1 MTSAGTTH
9 FRNPRPWI
17 SSMRSRSASPMRIAR
32 RSSRDEAPP
41 LRRITS
47 SNDPQPIT
55 NSHNRNLKVMQNLE
69 NEYIRSL
76 QQQIYLLELE
86 NNYIRQQAANAVDM
100 QPAMIEEASKTITK
114 VKELQNRI
122 ESLELELYR
131 KEAHIGILEQK
142 HNRVDQQLRENLL
155 NHDKETDELK
165 RQLMTL
171 RGEREMALRDCLQK
185 DAQMTELR
193 NDLSRQKSS
202 LAAAE
207 VQLDLLRAK
216 LENETA
222 HVKDLEKALI
232 DEKTQML
239 QMNSTLKQIELQ
251 YRQGLAKA
259 DVATNAEFQAK
270 LERMQRQLSDCFLT
284 AENERFIRDR
294 QSADF
299 DALVQENA
307 RLTAD
312 LISLKRQADETR
324 TAMERIENR
333 HNKELAE
340 LNTLR
345 QREKDLLFAN
355 ATLRQDLTVGNKRTS
370 NLEKQLEKQERVYD
384 QILARPN
391 NQPQPP
397 AVHMAQLEEDRR
409 NLMNHIDSMQRELSR
424 QSVKIDELQQAQQKQ
439 QRQQQLQLQ
448 QKYQQQHEQQYQR
461 TSSPTVPPRSP
472 LPSPRHQAFALHSPE
487 RIPSETRQSDSPIHY
502 RSQTADVSNGQRGTS
517 PVTRHGLRYEQ

>member
-1 MTSAGTTH
+1 MSSAGTTQVVH
-9 FRNPRPWI
+9 PKPWM
-17 SSMRSRSASPMRIAR
+17 SSMRARSASPKRIAPW
-32 RSSRDEAPP
+32 SSRDGTAISR
-41 LRRITS
+41 LTGGS
-47 SNDPQPIT
+47 DPQPIT
-55 NSHNRNLKVMQNLE
+55 NVQNKHYRTMRNLE

-86 NNYIRQQAANAVDM
+86 NSYVRQQAANAVDM
-100 QPAMIEEASKTITK
+100 QPAMIEEASKTVAK
-114 VKELQNRI
+114 VKELQHRI

-142 HNRVDQQLRENLL
+142 HNRVDQQLKDNIL

-185 DAQMTELR
+185 DAQITELR

-222 HVKDLEKALI
+222 HVKELEKALI
-232 DEKTQML
+232 DKKTQML
-239 QMNSTLKQIELQ
+239 QMNSTLKQLELQ
-251 YRQGLAKA
+251 YKQDLTKT

-294 QSADF
+294 QAADF

-312 LISLKRQADETR
+312 LIALKRQSDETR
-324 TAMERIENR
+324 TALERIENR
-333 HNKELAE
+333 HNKEIAE

-355 ATLRQDLTVGNKRTS
+355 ATLRQDLNAENKKTVD
-370 NLEKQLEKQERVYD
+370 LEKQV
-384 QILARPN
+384 
-391 NQPQPP
+391 
-397 AVHMAQLEEDRR
+397 
-409 NLMNHIDSMQRELSR
+409 
-424 QSVKIDELQQAQQKQ
+424 
-439 QRQQQLQLQ
+439 
-448 QKYQQQHEQQYQR
+448 
-461 TSSPTVPPRSP
+461 
-472 LPSPRHQAFALHSPE
+472 LHSNQNLLT
-487 RIPSETRQSDSPIHY
+487 I
-502 RSQTADVSNGQRGTS
+502 TAR
-517 PVTRHGLRYEQ
+517 

>member
-114 VKELQNRI
+114 VKPREKSSHSLTAGVGYPLDFLKLATVAVDNLLLEKFLGGLDSRANSDATVSVSQWKSLVSFQLQKQELQNRI

-409 NLMNHIDSMQRELSR
+409 NLMNHIDSMQREIPLFVNFS
-424 QSVKIDELQQAQQKQ
+424 ETELYLQQNCGYDY
-439 QRQQQLQLQ
+439 RQI
-448 QKYQQQHEQQYQR
+448 
-461 TSSPTVPPRSP
+461 
-472 LPSPRHQAFALHSPE
+472 A
-487 RIPSETRQSDSPIHY
+487 
-502 RSQTADVSNGQRGTS
+502 
-517 PVTRHGLRYEQ
+517 